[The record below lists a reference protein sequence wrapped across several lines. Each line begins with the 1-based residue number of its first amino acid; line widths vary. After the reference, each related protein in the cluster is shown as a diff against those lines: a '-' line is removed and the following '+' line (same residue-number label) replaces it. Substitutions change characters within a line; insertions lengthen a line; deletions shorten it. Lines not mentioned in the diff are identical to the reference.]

1 MLKLSTSYSKKIPVE
16 GQDFSSQSF
25 HAAVELELSDSL
37 QPAEIRARIHETFL
51 LVKNAV
57 EDELKGQAGQ
67 PAQPAAPP
75 AQPPPPQT
83 ADKASNK
90 QVKFITDLGR
100 QYGYSLADLNA
111 RVKEL
116 YKVPS
121 IYDLTK
127 KDASRLVDS
136 LQRNGQRKAA

>member
-16 GQDFSSQSF
+16 GQDFSSQCF

-37 QPAEIRARIHETFL
+37 KPPEIRARIHETFEM
-51 LVKNAV
+51 VKNAV

-67 PAQPAAPP
+67 PAQPATTSPN
-75 AQPPPPQT
+75 PPPQT

-100 QYGYSLADLNA
+100 NFGYSLADLNT

-116 YKVPS
+116 YGVPS

-136 LQRNGQRKAA
+136 LQRNGSRKAA